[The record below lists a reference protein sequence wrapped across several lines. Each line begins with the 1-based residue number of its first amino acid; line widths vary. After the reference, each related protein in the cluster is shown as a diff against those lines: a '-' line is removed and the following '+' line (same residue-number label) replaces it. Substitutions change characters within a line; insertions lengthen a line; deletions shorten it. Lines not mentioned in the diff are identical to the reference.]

1 MTSCFF
7 AFNSIFFETGAM
19 STPTKS
25 PNPTVLS
32 KRSLA
37 SEVLNEIKAEMSG
50 WIQAAMQQNTISYD
64 LLANA
69 MIYT

>member
-1 MTSCFF
+1 
-7 AFNSIFFETGAM
+7 M

-50 WIQAAMQQNTISYD
+50 WIQADMQQNTISYD

-69 MIYT
+69 MFYT